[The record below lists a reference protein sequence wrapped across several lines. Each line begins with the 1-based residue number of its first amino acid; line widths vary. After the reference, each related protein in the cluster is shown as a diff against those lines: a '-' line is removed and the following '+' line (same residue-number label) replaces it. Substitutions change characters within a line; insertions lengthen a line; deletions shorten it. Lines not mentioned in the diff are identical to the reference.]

1 MSRNIEVPK
10 ATRYNITYTIT
21 DEDGNNIDLTSA
33 EDVFL
38 KVSTEKGGYG
48 ETVIDKSADTTD
60 GNGVATW
67 NLKDDETDIANGI
80 YYFEIE
86 VKYGINQST
95 QPEKA
100 KFFIKERVT
109 E

>member
-10 ATRYNITYTIT
+10 ATRYNVSYTIT
-21 DEDGNNIDLTSA
+21 DDDGATIDLTAA
-33 EDVFL
+33 EDVYL

-48 ETVIDKSADTTD
+48 ETVIDKSAGTVNAD
-60 GNGVATW
+60 GVATW
-67 NLKDDETDIANGI
+67 SLTDSDTDLENGL
-80 YYFEIE
+80 YEFEIE
-86 VKYGINQST
+86 IKYGSDQST

-100 KFFIKERVT
+100 KFFVKERVT